1 MDIVAE
7 RGPRS
12 GFESNERRAS
22 LVHICRLLLR
32 KSALAQ
38 RTFAERKASAPL
50 KAVDLLGESPSQG
63 NVTALYPTVVTAFAR
78 AKVESNLRR
87 NSSP

>member
-1 MDIVAE
+1 MGTFCDAE
-7 RGPRS
+7 RRT
-12 GFESNERRAS
+12 
-22 LVHICRLLLR
+22 
-32 KSALAQ
+32 SAA
-38 RTFAERKASAPL
+38 L
-50 KAVDLLGESPSQG
+50 KAIDLLGEIPSQG